1 MKYLTNLYLWAAVLI
16 ASLTTY
22 FFFWNHVDY
31 NEIGVSYNSMT
42 GELNKQEVGW
52 HFTPPWVRVTY
63 IPTIPVRVDFDGYS
77 RFLLPKLVQFN
88 TEYYKEF
95 IQVEGFHYFTDFRYE
110 LREYVFSDKKW
121 NFIIELNK

>member
-16 ASLTTY
+16 ISLTTY
-22 FFFWNHVDY
+22 LFFWNHVGY

-52 HFTPPWVRVTY
+52 HFTPPWVRVIY
-63 IPTIPVRVDFDGYS
+63 IPTIPIRVDFDRYS

-88 TEYYKEF
+88 TKYYKEF
-95 IQVEGFHYFTDFRYE
+95 IQVEGFHYFFDFSMV
-110 LREYVFSDKKW
+110 LREYAFSDNKW
-121 NFIIELNK
+121 DFIIELNK

>member
-63 IPTIPVRVDFDGYS
+63 IPTIPIRVDFDGYS

-95 IQVEGFHYFTDFRYE
+95 IKVEGFHYFIDFKIE

-121 NFIIELNK
+121 DFIIELNN